1 MKTVKFFLGAIALA
15 AVSMIAAP
23 TVDAKDGG
31 NRDENGKIL
40 RGGYITNGFWGN
52 WFVSAG
58 AGVNM
63 FYDNSETATGLALDV
78 NLGKWVT
85 PCVGVRAG
93 FNGLKGMDD
102 KFGYVHGDVM
112 WNISNAIGGY
122 KESRFWDFVPYAHA
136 GLMIDN
142 PVAGKEFGAG
152 AGLLNVLRLCKRLDL
167 TLDVRGTMY
176 RRQGPAGYVSGN
188 IGLSV
193 NLGKTDWTRASE
205 YHNPA
210 DTDALAAAEASA
222 AALAAANA
230 ALAADK
236 KGLQDENAALAAKNK
251 SLQDENA
258 KLAKNQG
265 LENVEPASFFFEIG
279 QTKLSE
285 KELEHLDFYINNVLP
300 YVKNKKATVI
310 TGSADKK
317 TGTARRNQQLCEK
330 RAQYVK
336 DLLNQKYGIDTADFV
351 FNTNISAE
359 GKAELQRAVI
369 VSFE

>member
-1 MKTVKFFLGAIALA
+1 ML
-15 AVSMIAAP
+15 
-23 TVDAKDGG
+23 
-31 NRDENGKIL
+31 
-40 RGGYITNGFWGN
+40 
-52 WFVSAG
+52 
-58 AGVNM
+58 
-63 FYDNSETATGLALDV
+63 
-78 NLGKWVT
+78 
-85 PCVGVRAG
+85 
-93 FNGLKGMDD
+93 
-102 KFGYVHGDVM
+102 
-112 WNISNAIGGY
+112 
-122 KESRFWDFVPYAHA
+122 
-136 GLMIDN
+136 
-142 PVAGKEFGAG
+142 
-152 AGLLNVLRLCKRLDL
+152 
-167 TLDVRGTMY
+167 
-176 RRQGPAGYVSGN
+176 
-188 IGLSV
+188 
-193 NLGKTDWTRASE
+193 
-205 YHNPA
+205 
-210 DTDALAAAEASA
+210 
-222 AALAAANA
+222 
-230 ALAADK
+230 ADK

-359 GKAELQRAVI
+359 GKPELQRAVI

>member
-23 TVDAKDGG
+23 TVNAKDGG

-52 WFVSAG
+52 WFVGAG
-58 AGVNM
+58 AGLNL
-63 FYDNSETATGLALDV
+63 FYDNDQTATGLALDV

-93 FNGLKGMDD
+93 FNGLKGMDE
-102 KFGYVHGDVM
+102 KFGYIHGDVM

-122 KESRFWDFVPYAHA
+122 KESRFWDFVPYVHA
-136 GLMIDN
+136 GLLIDN

-210 DTDALAAAEASA
+210 DTDALAA
-222 AALAAANA
+222 
-230 ALAADK
+230 
-236 KGLQDENAALAAKNK
+236 KNK
-251 SLQDENA
+251 ALQDENA
-258 KLAKNQG
+258 KLANSQG
-265 LENVEPASFFFEIG
+265 LENVGPAAFYFEIG

-351 FNTNISAE
+351 FNTNIATE